1 VRQKLV
7 SLTFNAVVIAVRSSA
22 VAVCYHCCQQKAF
35 RRARLLT
42 QGGKFMRVLVTG
54 GAGFLGSHICDR
66 LIAEGHT
73 VICLDSLLTGREKN
87 IAYLLDHPRFVFF
100 RYDITQPFYIAEKV
114 DWVLHFASPA
124 SPKDY
129 AANPIH
135 TLKVGGL
142 GTYHMLGLAK
152 AHKAK
157 FLLASTSEV
166 YGDPEVHP
174 QPESY
179 WGHVNPIGPRSC
191 YDEAKRFAEA
201 LTMAYWRQHGVDV
214 RIVRIFNTVGPR
226 MRIDDGR
233 VFPTF
238 ITQALKGEPI
248 TVYGD
253 GSQTRSF
260 CYVDDLIEGIMR
272 VMEWTPPETGD
283 ELDRVF
289 NLGNPEEI
297 TVLEFA
303 HLVKEVTGS
312 ESPIVFCPLPKDDP
326 RQRRPD
332 ITKARTVLG
341 WQPKVSLREALERTI
356 PYFRQELGLQ

>member
-1 VRQKLV
+1 
-7 SLTFNAVVIAVRSSA
+7 
-22 VAVCYHCCQQKAF
+22 
-35 RRARLLT
+35 
-42 QGGKFMRVLVTG
+42 MRVLVTG

-66 LIAEGHT
+66 LVEEGHT
-73 VICLDSLLTGREKN
+73 VICLDNLLTGREKN
-87 IAYLLDHPRFVFF
+87 IAHLLDRPNFIFF

-129 AANPIH
+129 AAN
-135 TLKVGGL
+135 
-142 GTYHMLGLAK
+142 HMLGLAK
-152 AHKAK
+152 AHRAK

-166 YGDPEVHP
+166 YGDPKVHP

-179 WGHVNPIGPRSC
+179 WGHVNPVGPRSC

-201 LTMAYWRQHGVDV
+201 LAMAYWRQHGVDV
-214 RIVRIFNTVGPR
+214 RIIRIFNTVGPR

-238 ITQALKGEPI
+238 IAQALKGEPI

-260 CYVDDLIEGIMR
+260 CYVDDLIEGVLK
-272 VMEWTPPETGD
+272 VMEWTPSDSGD
-283 ELDRVF
+283 EFERIF
-289 NLGNPEEI
+289 NLGNPKEI

-303 HLVKEVTGS
+303 KLVKEVTKS
-312 ESPIVFCPLPKDDP
+312 QSAIVFCPLPKDDP

-332 ITKARTVLG
+332 ITKAQTFLG
-341 WQPKVSLREALERTI
+341 WKPKVSLREALERTI
-356 PYFRQELGLQ
+356 PYFRQELGL